1 VTGRVLRSKQVS
13 PDPVRKSFNKDL
25 ASLPICAFFVPQGEG
40 VAGAKVYVDG
50 RAVSRTD
57 ETGSYQLFNITT
69 GTYIIQVSVYPET
82 TP

>member
-1 VTGRVLRSKQVS
+1 
-13 PDPVRKSFNKDL
+13 
-25 ASLPICAFFVPQGEG
+25 

-69 GTYIIQVSVYPET
+69 GTYIIQVSVYSET